1 MKSFILLFSLLF
13 TANSFA
19 QSCLGQWV
27 TIDDETGEKKSVVE
41 LYKKDDKM
49 YGKIVYLFPRK
60 GIEKNPKCKEC
71 SGDLKNKPIEGM
83 VIAKNL
89 KWNES
94 EWAGGTILDPEN
106 GKVYSVKIWINPD
119 NSKRLN
125 VRGYIGPFYRTQTW
139 IKAEK
144 EY

>member
-1 MKSFILLFSLLF
+1 MKVLILIFAAFFSFELV
-13 TANSFA
+13 A
-19 QSCLGQWV
+19 QSCLGQWI

-49 YGKIVYLFPRK
+49 YGKIIYLFPRK
-60 GIEKNPKCKEC
+60 GVEKDPKCKEC
-71 SGDLKNKPIEGM
+71 SGDLKNKPILGM
-83 VIAKNL
+83 TIAKNL

-94 EWAGGTILDPEN
+94 EWTGGTILDPEN
-106 GKVYSVKIWINPD
+106 GKVYTVKMWINPD
-119 NSKRLN
+119 DHKKLN